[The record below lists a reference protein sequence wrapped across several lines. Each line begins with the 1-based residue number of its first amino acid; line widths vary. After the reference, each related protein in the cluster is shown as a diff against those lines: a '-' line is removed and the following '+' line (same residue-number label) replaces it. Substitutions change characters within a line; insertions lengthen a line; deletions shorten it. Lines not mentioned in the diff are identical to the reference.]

1 MTRDEKLAQLAEIA
15 VGIRYGMAA
24 FDERLDEMGPGIGPR
39 GNGRGAKG
47 GVSRPVETEA
57 LAPFPDECPKCG
69 AAVPAGSDACPG
81 CKHARKGRRPAP
93 VVTSARLDR
102 IVDAAHAL
110 ILDLDAAYGE
120 IARAQRGLPAKGEPS
135 CGWCQEAVH
144 AAAKVEA
151 KEGKAPIPLDYRS
164 RTYLFA
170 QERKG
175 DKVVGKVLVCEW
187 CYRFDKRHDRKP
199 TIEERW
205 IHAQGGRMPKVP
217 RMKAAPRVKAS

>member
-1 MTRDEKLAQLAEIA
+1 MTRDEKLAELANIA

-24 FDERLDEMGPGIGPR
+24 FDERLDEMGPGISARASG
-39 GNGRGAKG
+39 GGGKG
-47 GVSRPVETEA
+47 SSSSPVEGQVI
-57 LAPFPDECPKCG
+57 K
-69 AAVPAGSDACPG
+69 PA
-81 CKHARKGRRPAP
+81 R
-93 VVTSARLDR
+93 VVTSDIERRVDR
-102 IVDAAHAL
+102 AHAA
-110 ILDLDAAYGE
+110 ILDLEAAYGE
-120 IARAQRGLPAKGEPS
+120 IARTQRGLPAKGEPS

-170 QERKG
+170 VERKG

-187 CYRFDKRHDRKP
+187 CFRFEKRNGRKP

-217 RMKAAPRVKAS
+217 RLKAAPRAKAS